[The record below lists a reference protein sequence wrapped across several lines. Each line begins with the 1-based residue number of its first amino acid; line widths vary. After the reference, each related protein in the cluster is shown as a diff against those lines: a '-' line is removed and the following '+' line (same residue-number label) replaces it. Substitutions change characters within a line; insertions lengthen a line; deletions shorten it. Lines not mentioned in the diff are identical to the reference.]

1 MMRTTCRSSSSL
13 RERYRQRAELAATEL
28 GETAV
33 RGEEGIELDIS
44 LLFGPLLYD
53 GGHRAVVFAAEDMRF
68 AVERETLI
76 RARRNLRGIR
86 AVRAFV
92 DPRGLHLRWRNG
104 AGGLNLRA
112 ELVRLERDSLL
123 VVSLRA
129 RQPTLP
135 VLLRQVL
142 EELALL
148 GTVADALCVADEQ
161 LSAATS
167 TRAAKALS

>member
-1 MMRTTCRSSSSL
+1 MTRTPCPSSNAL
-13 RERYRQRAELAATEL
+13 RERHRQRAELAATEL

-33 RGEEGIELDIS
+33 RGDDGIELDVA

-68 AVERETLI
+68 VVERETLL
-76 RARRNLRGIR
+76 RARRCLRGVR
-86 AVRAFV
+86 PVRAFV
-92 DPRGLHLRWRNG
+92 DPRGLHLRWRDG

-112 ELVRLERDSLL
+112 ELVRLERESLL

-129 RQPTLP
+129 RQPTRP
-135 VLLRQVL
+135 VLLRHVL

-148 GTVADALCVADEQ
+148 
-161 LSAATS
+161 
-167 TRAAKALS
+167 